1 LPAVELRKR
10 PQESIIDNSAS
21 PRTSLFELRD
31 FRIYIATTFAAS
43 LAAQAQSVAVG
54 WQVYKITRSPLALGY
69 VGLAQFLPALL
80 MMLPA
85 GDVADRYDRRM
96 TMCVSGAFRA
106 VSALVFVVLSMANV
120 QVIWPFYAALAIFA
134 AARTFAAPAADSL
147 LPRIVPESRFSDA
160 VAWSSSSG
168 QTAIILGPALGGA
181 LYLLGPAPA
190 YAACLMLFLLNAIG
204 SAAIRTPSRGEIQPG
219 TSRFKTLTAG
229 VSYVRLHRIILGAI
243 SLDLFAVLLGGA
255 TALLPIYA
263 RDILH
268 VGPAGLGLM
277 RSAPAAGA
285 VAMGLAL
292 GRMPLRRR
300 AGATMFACVA
310 LFGAATIV
318 FGISTS
324 FILSLAMLVTLGAA
338 DMVSV
343 YVRRTLMQFA
353 TPDAM
358 RGRVSSVER
367 LFVGASNELGGFESG
382 VTAEWFG
389 TVPSVV
395 IGGIGT
401 IAVVVLWQWGFP
413 EIRNVDDLNDVK
425 PYEMAPEADASESET
440 DDDSAAAATHRS

>member
-1 LPAVELRKR
+1 
-10 PQESIIDNSAS
+10 
-21 PRTSLFELRD
+21 
-31 FRIYIATTFAAS
+31 
-43 LAAQAQSVAVG
+43 
-54 WQVYKITRSPLALGY
+54 

-106 VSALVFVVLSMANV
+106 ISSAVFVVLSIANV

-134 AARTFAAPAADSL
+134 AARTFAAPAADSI
-147 LPRIVPESRFSDA
+147 LPRIVPEERFGEA

-168 QTAIILGPALGGA
+168 QTAIIIGPALGGA

-190 YAACLMLFLLNAIG
+190 YVACLVLFLANSIG
-204 SAAIRTPSRGEIQPG
+204 SAAIRTRSRGEILPEA
-219 TSRFKTLTAG
+219 SRLATLTAG
-229 VSYVRLHRIILGAI
+229 VSYVRLHRILLGAI

-277 RSAPAAGA
+277 RSAPAVGA
-285 VAMGLAL
+285 VMMGIAL
-292 GRMPLRRR
+292 GRVPLRRR

-324 FILSLAMLVTLGAA
+324 FALSLAMLATLGAA

-343 YVRRTLMQFA
+343 YVRRTLMQLA

-382 VTAEWFG
+382 VTAQWFG

-401 IAVVVLWQWGFP
+401 IAVVALWWWGFP
-413 EIRNVDDLNDVK
+413 EIRNVDDLNDVR
-425 PYEMAPEADASESET
+425 PYETAPEAVANESASEAESK
-440 DDDSAAAATHRS
+440 SGAAQRS

>member
-1 LPAVELRKR
+1 
-10 PQESIIDNSAS
+10 
-21 PRTSLFELRD
+21 
-31 FRIYIATTFAAS
+31 
-43 LAAQAQSVAVG
+43 
-54 WQVYKITRSPLALGY
+54 
-69 VGLAQFLPALL
+69 

-106 VSALVFVVLSMANV
+106 LSAAAFVALSIADV

-134 AARTFAAPAADSL
+134 AGRTFAAPATDAL

-160 VAWSSSSG
+160 VAWSSSSM

-190 YAACLMLFLLNAIG
+190 YAACFVLFLVNAIG
-204 SAAIRTPSRGEIQPG
+204 SAAIQTRSRGEMQPG
-219 TSRFKTLTAG
+219 ASRLKTLTAG
-229 VSYVRLHRIILGAI
+229 VSYVSVHRIILGAI

-277 RSAPAAGA
+277 RSAPAVGA
-285 VAMGLAL
+285 VAMGIAL
-292 GRMPLRRR
+292 GWMPLKRR

-324 FILSLAMLVTLGAA
+324 FWLSLAMLVTLGAA

-343 YVRRTLMQFA
+343 YVRRTLMQLA

-401 IAVVVLWQWGFP
+401 IAVVALWWWGFP

-425 PYEMAPEADASESET
+425 PYEVALEATGGAPTADRESGAADTHAS
-440 DDDSAAAATHRS
+440 

>member
-1 LPAVELRKR
+1 L
-10 PQESIIDNSAS
+10 S
-21 PRTSLFELRD
+21 PRSSLLDIRD
-31 FRIYIATTFAAS
+31 FRIYLAATFLTS

-96 TMCVSGAFRA
+96 TMWVSGAFRA
-106 VSALVFVVLSMANV
+106 LSALIFVVLSIANV
-120 QVIWPFYAALAIFA
+120 KVIWPFYAALAIFA

-160 VAWSSSSG
+160 VAWSSSSM

-190 YAACLMLFLLNAIG
+190 YAACFVLFLVNAIG
-204 SAAIRTPSRGEIQPG
+204 SAAIRTRSRGEIQPG
-219 TSRFKTLTAG
+219 ASRLKTLTAG
-229 VSYVRLHRIILGAI
+229 VSYVRVHRIILGAI

-285 VAMGLAL
+285 VMMGIVL

-324 FILSLAMLVTLGAA
+324 FILSLVMLVTLGAA

-343 YVRRTLMQFA
+343 YVRRTLMQLA

-401 IAVVVLWQWGFP
+401 IAVVALWWWGFP

-425 PYEMAPEADASESET
+425 PYEMALEAAERES
-440 DDDSAAAATHRS
+440 DAAAT

>member
-1 LPAVELRKR
+1 MISSDSRR
-10 PQESIIDNSAS
+10 S
-21 PRTSLFELRD
+21 SLFEIRD
-31 FRIYIATTFAAS
+31 FRIYLGATFLAS
-43 LAAQAQSVAVG
+43 LSVQAQSVAVG

-69 VGLAQFLPALL
+69 VGLAQFIPALL

-85 GDVADRYDRRM
+85 GAVADRYDRRLV
-96 TMCVSGAFRA
+96 MCVSGAFRA
-106 VSALVFVVLSMANV
+106 LTAAAFVALSIANV
-120 QVIWPFYAALAIFA
+120 EAIWPFYATLAVFA
-134 AARTFAAPAADSL
+134 AARTFAAPAADTL
-147 LPRIVPESRFSDA
+147 LPRVVPEMRFTDA

-168 QTAIILGPALGGA
+168 QIAIIAGPALGGA
-181 LYLLGPAPA
+181 LYLLGPTPA
-190 YAACLMLFLLNAIG
+190 YAACCALFLMGAIG
-204 SAAIRTPSRGEIQPG
+204 SAAIQTRSRGEIQHG
-219 TSRFKTLTAG
+219 ASRLATLTAG
-229 VSYVRLHRIILGAI
+229 VSYVRANRMILGAI

-285 VAMGLAL
+285 VMMGLAL
-292 GRMPLRRR
+292 SRRPLTRKS
-300 AGATMFACVA
+300 GARMFACVG

-318 FGISTS
+318 FGLSTS
-324 FILSLAMLVTLGAA
+324 FVLSLAMLTTLGAA

-343 YVRRTLMQFA
+343 YVRRTLMQLA

-382 VTAEWFG
+382 ITAQWFG

-395 IGGIGT
+395 LGGIGT
-401 IAVVVLWQWGFP
+401 LLVVALWWWGFP
-413 EIRNVDDLNDVK
+413 EIRDVDSLADVR
-425 PYEMAPEADASESET
+425 PYEAPAEASTSPPLRT
-440 DDDSAAAATHRS
+440 RTSRR

>member
-1 LPAVELRKR
+1 
-10 PQESIIDNSAS
+10 
-21 PRTSLFELRD
+21 
-31 FRIYIATTFAAS
+31 
-43 LAAQAQSVAVG
+43 
-54 WQVYKITRSPLALGY
+54 
-69 VGLAQFLPALL
+69 

-106 VSALVFVVLSMANV
+106 LSALAFIVLSIANV
-120 QVIWPFYAALAIFA
+120 PVIWPFYAALAIFA
-134 AARTFAAPAADSL
+134 GARTFAAPAADSL

-168 QTAIILGPALGGA
+168 QTAIILGPAIGGA
-181 LYLLGPAPA
+181 LYLLGPTPA
-190 YAACLMLFLLNAIG
+190 YAACLVLFILNAIG
-204 SAAIRTPSRGEIQPG
+204 STAIRTRSRGEIQPG
-219 TSRFKTLTAG
+219 ASRLKTLTAG
-229 VSYVRLHRIILGAI
+229 ISYVRVHRIILGAI

-285 VAMGLAL
+285 VAMGVAL
-292 GRMPLRRR
+292 GRMPLRRH

-310 LFGAATIV
+310 IFGAATIV

-324 FILSLAMLVTLGAA
+324 FALSLAMLVTLGAA

-343 YVRRTLMQFA
+343 YVRRTLMQLA

-382 VTAEWFG
+382 VTAQWFG

-401 IAVVVLWQWGFP
+401 LAVVALWWWGFP
-413 EIRNVDDLNDVK
+413 EIRNVDDLRDVK
-425 PYEMAPEADASESET
+425 PYEAALQATASESASGGESES
-440 DDDSAAAATHRS
+440 SATQRS